1 MLVFLDFDG
10 VLHPFPCHYGVFF
23 CQRAVLEKFF
33 GRPEYESAQFVIT
46 STWRNHHPLEALR
59 EWFGETFRQRIIGT
73 TPKLDVA
80 WDGSREREIRAWL
93 RQHRRAEEAW
103 IALDDMQQ
111 FFEPECR
118 NLFLCDGSTGLT
130 EADYPQLAAHI
141 ARLGQT
147 QKAT

>member
-33 GRPEYESAQFVIT
+33 GRPEYKSAQFVIT
-46 STWRNHHPLEALR
+46 STWRNRHPLEALR
-59 EWFGETFRQRIIGT
+59 E
-73 TPKLDVA
+73 
-80 WDGSREREIRAWL
+80 
-93 RQHRRAEEAW
+93 W

-130 EADYPQLAAHI
+130 EADYPRLVAHI
-141 ARLGQT
+141 ARLEQT